1 MDENELSKIIVN
13 SCFKIHS
20 RLGPGLLE
28 SVYEAILFY
37 ELNKFGLKVERQ
49 KQIPVVWEDIY
60 LDIGFRLD
68 LIIENKVIIEIKSV
82 EQISNVHLKQV
93 LTYLR
98 VTDLKLGLLVNFNEA
113 LIKNGIKRVVN
124 GL

>member
-1 MDENELSKIIVN
+1 M
-13 SCFKIHS
+13 
-20 RLGPGLLE
+20 
-28 SVYEAILFY
+28 
-37 ELNKFGLKVERQ
+37 KVERQ
-49 KQIPVVWEDIY
+49 KSIPAVWKDIY

-98 VTDLKLGLLVNFNEA
+98 VTDLKVGLLVNFNEA